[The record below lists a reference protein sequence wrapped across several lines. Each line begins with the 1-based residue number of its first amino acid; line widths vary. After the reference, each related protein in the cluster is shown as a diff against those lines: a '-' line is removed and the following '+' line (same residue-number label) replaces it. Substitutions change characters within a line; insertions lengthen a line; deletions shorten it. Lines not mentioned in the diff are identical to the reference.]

1 MWTTDDLSTVPG
13 IILYQQ
19 WLETIKPGHSCYY
32 EHTSSHDIEM
42 HQGTVDLYLC
52 KDGKTI
58 SNSELYAGDKDI
70 YSTFR
75 NRDPRMYHTIMPPYK
90 VVDGK
95 AQSNPVQ
102 VTRVN
107 GGREFIVDE
116 GLVPGDVIVAEGVGL
131 LREGTPVK
139 AKAAQTPVAGVTNAN
154 QSSSTETTTKSPAT
168 TTEN

>member
-1 MWTTDDLSTVPG
+1 MQDYPSLYTGTDGQPGAGYGEMWTTDDLSTVPG

-95 AQSNPVQ
+95 GTIPHGRIPAILPTANILTSWVQ
-102 VTRVN
+102 TSHAVI
-107 GGREFIVDE
+107 REW
-116 GLVPGDVIVAEGVGL
+116 A
-131 LREGTPVK
+131 
-139 AKAAQTPVAGVTNAN
+139 
-154 QSSSTETTTKSPAT
+154 
-168 TTEN
+168 

>member
-1 MWTTDDLSTVPG
+1 MQDYPSLYTGQTDNRVPVMAEMWTTDDLSTVPG

-70 YSTFR
+70 LF
-75 NRDPRMYHTIMPPYK
+75 DFP
-90 VVDGK
+90 
-95 AQSNPVQ
+95 
-102 VTRVN
+102 
-107 GGREFIVDE
+107 
-116 GLVPGDVIVAEGVGL
+116 
-131 LREGTPVK
+131 
-139 AKAAQTPVAGVTNAN
+139 
-154 QSSSTETTTKSPAT
+154 
-168 TTEN
+168 